1 MTQDI
6 ETLAG
11 SEGAVEFLPV
21 EASDDVTW
29 PDWESTRKA
38 VWSKP
43 EPAEYRCEIRLCGE
57 PEGGYSVYAPE
68 LPGVVTEGETAEEA
82 MRNVAEALQGTL
94 RTYLDDDQPI
104 PWKKDA
110 EPLQQGET
118 PCWIVVHV

>member
-11 SEGAVEFLPV
+11 PEGAAAFFPV
-21 EASDDVTW
+21 EASDNVTW
-29 PDWESTRKA
+29 PDSASTRKA

-82 MRNVAEALQGTL
+82 VRNVAEALRGTL
-94 RTYLDDDQPI
+94 RTYREDNQPI
-104 PWKKDA
+104 PWKKDG
-110 EPLQQGET
+110 EPLQQSET
-118 PCWIVVHV
+118 RRWIVVHV